1 MFESHC
7 TQKVSFLLQKLKM
20 RLFWWFLK
28 HCAKVH
34 LQWTTRHP
42 GNCCNLCK
50 VFVVMYPTRL
60 NFVRRIDRQGLKII
74 EFKCNR
80 NWVRRVC
87 SRYALHC
94 TYSRSNNSENS
105 SHRGRNNYYWTT
117 FNCPSNTIGFCSF
130 ALLLCIFC
138 RTESF
143 TVDHLENEVIF
154 LVLGTLPNS
163 MCQRLTE
170 AEHAK

>member
-1 MFESHC
+1 
-7 TQKVSFLLQKLKM
+7 
-20 RLFWWFLK
+20 
-28 HCAKVH
+28 
-34 LQWTTRHP
+34 
-42 GNCCNLCK
+42 
-50 VFVVMYPTRL
+50 MYPTRL

-74 EFKCNR
+74 EFSAIEIGFVEFVAGMHCIARTAGQTIPKTLLIE
-80 NWVRRVC
+80 VETITIG
-87 SRYALHC
+87 LHL
-94 TYSRSNNSENS
+94 T
-105 SHRGRNNYYWTT
+105 
-117 FNCPSNTIGFCSF
+117 NCPSNTIGFCSF
-130 ALLLCIFC
+130 ALLLLCIFC

>member
-1 MFESHC
+1 
-7 TQKVSFLLQKLKM
+7 
-20 RLFWWFLK
+20 
-28 HCAKVH
+28 
-34 LQWTTRHP
+34 
-42 GNCCNLCK
+42 
-50 VFVVMYPTRL
+50 MYPTRL

-130 ALLLCIFC
+130 ALLLLCIFC

-170 AEHAK
+170 AEHAKLLNKQVCLMGRMWLSRLRLWCTE